1 MGINRVSTYNIHQSL
16 LRDATRS
23 QTDLFN
29 LQNQISSGLKTQ
41 VFSGL
46 GNSVE
51 QFADLESRLGRSQTY
66 IDGNKII
73 QGRLDVADNALS
85 AIIDTATDIKNLIA
99 LRRNSAVGDSLAF
112 DQQIQGKWQALT
124 SQLNI
129 SQEGRYIFS
138 GTATDR
144 PAVDGDNYPT
154 LQEDGVPDAGYYGG
168 SSQDITV
175 RIEDNTTIT
184 YNVRADDPAFQQLF
198 AGLAMARKYGAQS
211 GESEQMRQAYDLVSE
226 GLNGIIGV
234 RAKVNANKVTVVEN
248 SDRLA
253 SQQLYWKG
261 LKEEISNTDIVAVS
275 TQVAVN
281 QGVLQAAF
289 QAFARIS
296 SLKLSDFL
304 R

>member
-1 MGINRVSTYNIHQSL
+1 MAINRVSSYNIHQTL
-16 LRDATRS
+16 IRDAARS
-23 QTDLFN
+23 QGQLFDL
-29 LQNQISSGLKTQ
+29 QGQISSGLKSQ

-51 QFADLESRLGRSQTY
+51 QFADLENRLARSQTY
-66 IDGNKII
+66 LDGSRIVE
-73 QGRLDVADNALS
+73 GRLDVADNALS

-112 DQQIQGKWQALT
+112 DTQIVGKWQGLV

-129 SQEGRYIFS
+129 SLEGRYIFS
-138 GTATDR
+138 GTATDK
-144 PAVDGDNYPT
+144 PAVNSNVYPT
-154 LQEDGVPDAGYYGG
+154 LLEDGKPDTGYYQG
-168 SSQDITV
+168 SSEDITV
-175 RIEDNTTIT
+175 RIEDNVSIT
-184 YNVRADDPAFQQLF
+184 YNVRADDPAFQKLF
-198 AGLAMARKYGAQS
+198 AGLAMARKFGSAA
-211 GESEQMRQAYDLVSE
+211 GESEEMQQAYDLVSE

-234 RAKVNANKVTVVEN
+234 RAQVNANKVTVLEN
-248 SDRLA
+248 SDRLQ

-261 LKEEISNTDIVAVS
+261 LKEEISNTDIVAAS